1 MVRPSAFAVLR
12 LITSSNF
19 DGDGVSPG
27 GMPGSAALSR
37 EGGSSPGGSNEM
49 TQLAPEGALIRRQR
63 AAALLLAA
71 LKPWVDT
78 ADSAFAVTPIE
89 DDIRRASIRM
99 TEGLE
104 HCWLVSLHNYEM
116 LRRAH
121 PLTPS
126 IAAHRVTSAPWGE
139 SAAPRRRPFEYP
151 RPVATPSRPH

>member
-1 MVRPSAFAVLR
+1 
-12 LITSSNF
+12 
-19 DGDGVSPG
+19 
-27 GMPGSAALSR
+27 
-37 EGGSSPGGSNEM
+37 M
-49 TQLAPEGALIRRQR
+49 TQFAPEGALIRRQR